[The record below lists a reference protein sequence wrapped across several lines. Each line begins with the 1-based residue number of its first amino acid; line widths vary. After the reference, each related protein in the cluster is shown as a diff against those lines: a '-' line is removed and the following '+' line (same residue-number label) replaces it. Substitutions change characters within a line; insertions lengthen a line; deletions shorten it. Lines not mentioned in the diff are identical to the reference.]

1 MGFFKSLGRK
11 LGLGKGTVAKEV
23 EAEVIS
29 DRIKSLSKRNRLGFN
44 RVKKGLGKDYFFNR
58 KSGKIEHKRKI
69 SEADL
74 AKMFGG
80 GMKKREGHKGGNVG
94 RSLSSSMMGRMLS
107 GKQNNPSA
115 GWHGLRRLGGHT
127 IMPKSKY
134 GANSGES
141 GLGGSNKTNQA
152 ILDFL
157 VYNNKLRNRMTK
169 QEMRRKEKG
178 LGTSSGTGKK
188 KMVKKVRSTSGSKGN
203 VSTVSGRYSDTRG
216 NMNALKLTGG
226 GSL

>member
-23 EAEVIS
+23 EAETIS
-29 DRIKSLSKRNRLGFN
+29 ARIKSLSSRNKLGFN

-58 KSGKIEHKRKI
+58 TSGKIEHARKI
-69 SEADL
+69 SDKDMANI
-74 AKMFGG
+74 
-80 GMKKREGHKGGNVG
+80 KKRSGGNTSG
-94 RSLSSSMMGRMLS
+94 RSRLLPSMS

-115 GWHGLRRLGGHT
+115 GWHALKRSGNNIMSSAKSIHAGGG
-127 IMPKSKY
+127 KY

-157 VYNNKLRNRMTK
+157 NYNNKLRNRMTK
-169 QEMRRKEKG
+169 QEIRRKEKG
-178 LGTSSGTGKK
+178 LGTSTGTGKK

-203 VSTVSGRYSDTRG
+203 VSSVSGRYSDTRG

-226 GSL
+226 GNL